1 MIVSLNGILVDK
13 KPSEVI
19 VDVNG
24 IGYLCFISN
33 NTYDSLPIIGESVSL
48 LIYHQISE
56 NNQSLYGFS
65 DNVEK
70 DMFLMLISVS
80 GIGPKTGINLLSS
93 VSANEFKRRL
103 VAGEVELLSALP
115 GIGPKT
121 ARRIIVELKDKL
133 VNYSNDSMPIENSE
147 DNQIFRDAYNALQS
161 LGFNSNEISKC
172 LSMLTNKTDS
182 NFNTQDLIREALKAL
197 KSK

>member
-1 MIVSLNGILVDK
+1 MIVSLKGILVNK
-13 KPSEVI
+13 NPSEAI
-19 VDVNG
+19 IDVNG
-24 IGYLCFISN
+24 VGYLCFISN
-33 NTYDSLPIIGESVSL
+33 NTYDSLPLKGVEVSL

-56 NNQSLYGFS
+56 NSQNLYGFS
-65 DNVEK
+65 DEVEK

-93 VSANEFKRRL
+93 VSPSEFKRRL

-133 VNYSNDSMPIENSE
+133 VSYSDNSMPIENSE
-147 DNQIFRDAYNALQS
+147 NSESYQDAYDALKS
-161 LGFNSNEISKC
+161 LGFNINEINKC
-172 LSMLTNKTDS
+172 LSALTES
-182 NFNTQDLIREALKAL
+182 NVDFNTQDLIKEALKVL
-197 KSK
+197 KK

>member
-1 MIVSLNGILVDK
+1 MIVSLKGILANK
-13 KPSEVI
+13 NPSEVI
-19 VDVNG
+19 IDVNG
-24 IGYLCFISN
+24 VGYLCFISN
-33 NTYDSLPIIGESVSL
+33 NTYDNIPLKGEEVSL

-56 NNQSLYGFS
+56 NSQNLYGFS
-65 DNVEK
+65 DEVEK

-93 VSANEFKRRL
+93 VSPNEFKRRL

-133 VNYSNDSMPIENSE
+133 VSYSDNSMPIENSE
-147 DNQIFRDAYNALQS
+147 NSESYQDAYDALKS
-161 LGFNSNEISKC
+161 LGFNINEINKC
-172 LSMLTNKTDS
+172 LSALTES
-182 NFNTQDLIREALKAL
+182 NVDFNTQDLIKEALKVL
-197 KSK
+197 KK

>member
-1 MIVSLNGILVDK
+1 MIVNLKGILIDK
-13 KPSEVI
+13 SPSEAI
-19 VDVNG
+19 IDVNG

-33 NTYDSLPIIGESVSL
+33 NTYDSLPMKGKDVSL

-56 NNQSLYGFS
+56 NNQNLYGFS
-65 DNVEK
+65 DLIEK

-93 VSANEFKRRL
+93 VSADEFKRRL
-103 VAGEVELLSALP
+103 IAGEVELLSSLP

-133 VNYSNDSMPIENSE
+133 VDYSDNDMPIENSK
-147 DNQIFRDAYNALQS
+147 DSQIFQDAFNALKS
-161 LGFNSNEISKC
+161 LGFNRKEINTS
-172 LSMLTNKTDS
+172 LNNLINNDS
-182 NFNTQDLIREALKAL
+182 NFNTQDLIREALKIL

>member
-19 VDVNG
+19 IDVNG

-33 NTYDSLPIIGESVSL
+33 NTYDSLPILGEPVSL

-133 VNYSNDSMPIENSE
+133 INYSDASMPIENSE

>member
-1 MIVSLNGILVDK
+1 MIVSLKGILTNK
-13 KPSEVI
+13 TPSNVI
-19 VDVNG
+19 IDVSG

-33 NTYDSLPIIGESVSL
+33 NTYDALPLEGKKVSL

-56 NNQSLYGFS
+56 NSQSLYGFS
-65 DNVEK
+65 DKVEK

-93 VSANEFKRRL
+93 VSPNEFKRRL

-121 ARRIIVELKDKL
+121 ARRIIVELKEKL
-133 VNYSNDSMPIENSE
+133 ISYSDNSMPIENSKNSE
-147 DNQIFRDAYNALQS
+147 TYQDAYNALKS
-161 LGFNSNEISKC
+161 LGFNLNEINKC
-172 LSMLTNKTDS
+172 LSELTDS
-182 NFNTQDLIREALKAL
+182 NKEFNTPDLIKEALKAL
-197 KSK
+197 KK

>member
-1 MIVSLNGILVDK
+1 MIVSLKGILTNK
-13 KPSEVI
+13 TPSNVVI
-19 VDVNG
+19 DVSG

-33 NTYDSLPIIGESVSL
+33 NTYDTLPLEGKKVFL

-56 NNQSLYGFS
+56 NSQSLYGFS
-65 DNVEK
+65 DKVEK

-93 VSANEFKRRL
+93 VSPNEFKRRL

-121 ARRIIVELKDKL
+121 ARIIIVELKVKL
-133 VNYSNDSMPIENSE
+133 ISYSDNSMPIENSKNSE
-147 DNQIFRDAYNALQS
+147 TYQDAYNALKS
-161 LGFNSNEISKC
+161 LGFNLNEINKC
-172 LSMLTNKTDS
+172 LSELTDS
-182 NFNTQDLIREALKAL
+182 NKEFNTPDLIKEALKAL
-197 KSK
+197 KK

>member
-1 MIVSLNGILVDK
+1 MIVSLKGILSNK
-13 KPSEVI
+13 NPSEAI
-19 VDVNG
+19 IDVNG
-24 IGYLCFISN
+24 VGYLCFISN
-33 NTYDSLPIIGESVSL
+33 NTYDNLPLKGQEVSL

-56 NNQSLYGFS
+56 NSQNLYGFS
-65 DNVEK
+65 DEVEK

-93 VSANEFKRRL
+93 VSPNEFKRRL

-133 VNYSNDSMPIENSE
+133 VSYSDNSMPIENSE
-147 DNQIFRDAYNALQS
+147 NSGSYQDAYDALKS
-161 LGFNSNEISKC
+161 LGFNINEINKC
-172 LSMLTNKTDS
+172 LSALTES
-182 NFNTQDLIREALKAL
+182 NVDFNTQDLIKEALKVL
-197 KSK
+197 KK

>member
-33 NTYDSLPIIGESVSL
+33 NTYDSLPIVGESASL

-147 DNQIFRDAYNALQS
+147 DSQIFRDAYNALQS
-161 LGFNSNEISKC
+161 LGFNSNEINKC
-172 LSMLTNKTDS
+172 LSMLTNKTDV